1 MYCPNCGAEIKDG
14 AQFCGNCG
22 KKIEIRDAAE
32 KTESTSADEEVS
44 QQTSEKTGQKGESVE
59 NDVKDTDSAVKD
71 QPSENEE
78 EDHIDKSRLSAFDKV
93 AIRFTYLIADP
104 VIGIVMLIPSMKL
117 FQEGGFWGIAFGIFF
132 LIIGIGYIVSGIK
145 EWVDM
150 FRGKSTIDDNM
161 NKDSLKSCRKTLII
175 GAVVIVIGV
184 AVIHSTGG
192 GIYTNV
198 QNVVLDDFGSESIGT
213 VVDDNIKNA
222 KWSKD
227 KLDSGTYRVY
237 VTGYNKNYGNMKIE
251 FYYEE
256 DDGGSGTVQL
266 NKITLLDDDETYD
279 TKSVNGA
286 LSMTAIWST
295 FYSDDSGD

>member
-1 MYCPNCGAEIKDG
+1 MYCPNCG

-22 KKIEIRDAAE
+22 KKIEITDEIRTPEPTAE
-32 KTESTSADEEVS
+32 KKTQGASEQPEHDGKDAVEKENHDEFDNGQS
-44 QQTSEKTGQKGESVE
+44 KQTGEK
-59 NDVKDTDSAVKD
+59 
-71 QPSENEE
+71 EE
-78 EDHIDKSRLSAFDKV
+78 YIDKSKLSPLDKL

-104 VIGIVMLIPSMKL
+104 VIGIFLLFPSMKL
-117 FQEGGFWGIAFGIFF
+117 FSEGGFWGIAFGLIF
-132 LIIGIGYIVSGIK
+132 LVIGVGYIISGIR
-145 EWVDM
+145 EWIDI
-150 FRGKSTIDDNM
+150 FRGKSAIDDKM
-161 NKDSLKSCRKTLII
+161 NRDSLKSCRKTLII
-175 GAVVIVIGV
+175 GIIIIVIGI
-184 AVIHSTGG
+184 AVIHATGG

-198 QNVVLDDFGSESIGT
+198 QSVVLDDFGSESIGT

-227 KLDSGTYRVY
+227 KIASGTYHVY

-256 DDGGSGTVQL
+256 DDDGSGEVQL
-266 NKITLLDDDETYD
+266 KKITLLDDDETYD

-295 FYSDDSGD
+295 FYDDDSSD

>member
-1 MYCPNCGAEIKDG
+1 MYCPNCGAELKDG

-22 KKIEIRDAAE
+22 KKIEITDEIRTPEPTAE
-32 KTESTSADEEVS
+32 KKTQGASEQPEHDGKDAVEKENHDEFDNGQS
-44 QQTSEKTGQKGESVE
+44 KQTGEK
-59 NDVKDTDSAVKD
+59 
-71 QPSENEE
+71 EE
-78 EDHIDKSRLSAFDKV
+78 YIDKSKLSPLDKL

-104 VIGIVMLIPSMKL
+104 VIGIFLLFPSMKL
-117 FQEGGFWGIAFGIFF
+117 FSEGGFWGIAFGLIF
-132 LIIGIGYIVSGIK
+132 LVIGVGYIISGIR
-145 EWVDM
+145 EWIDI
-150 FRGKSTIDDNM
+150 FRGKSAIDDKM
-161 NKDSLKSCRKTLII
+161 NRDSLKSCRKTLII
-175 GAVVIVIGV
+175 GIIIIVIGI
-184 AVIHSTGG
+184 AVIHATGG

-198 QNVVLDDFGSESIGT
+198 QSVVLDDFGSESIGT

-227 KLDSGTYRVY
+227 KIASGTYHVY

-256 DDGGSGTVQL
+256 DDDGSGEVQL
-266 NKITLLDDDETYD
+266 KKITLLDDDETYD

-295 FYSDDSGD
+295 FYDDDSSD

>member
-1 MYCPNCGAEIKDG
+1 MYCPNCGAELKDG

-22 KKIEIRDAAE
+22 KKIEITDEIRTPEAMGEKKTQRTLEQPEHSKDAIVKE
-32 KTESTSADEEVS
+32 IHDEYYNG
-44 QQTSEKTGQKGESVE
+44 QDRQTDE
-59 NDVKDTDSAVKD
+59 KDT
-71 QPSENEE
+71 EY
-78 EDHIDKSRLSAFDKV
+78 IDKSKLSALDKL

-104 VIGIVMLIPSMKL
+104 VIGIFLLFPSMKL
-117 FQEGGFWGIAFGIFF
+117 FSECGFWGIAFGLIF
-132 LIIGIGYIVSGIK
+132 LILGVGYIISGIK
-145 EWVDM
+145 EWIDI
-150 FRGKSTIDDNM
+150 FRGKSTIDDKM

-175 GAVVIVIGV
+175 GIIIIVIGI
-184 AVIHSTGG
+184 AVIHATGG

-198 QNVVLDDFGSESIGT
+198 QSVVLDDFGSESIGT

-227 KLDSGTYRVY
+227 KIASGTYHVY

-256 DDGGSGTVQL
+256 DDDGSGEVQL
-266 NKITLLDDDETYD
+266 KKITLLDDDETYD

-286 LSMTAIWST
+286 LSMTAMWST
-295 FYSDDSGD
+295 FYDDDSSD